1 MKKLLLALVAFLVVI
16 QFFKIDKTNPA
27 IDKKSDFL
35 VMKNTPE
42 NVATLIKNAC
52 YDCHSNES
60 VYPWYT
66 NVQPIAWFVKNH
78 IDEGREELNFST
90 FGTYDAVKQARK
102 LKKAAREVLENEMP
116 LSSYTI
122 IHQNAKL
129 TEEQTKTLEA
139 YFTTM
144 KDITMMKNG
153 ISEDQLKPQKH

>member
-1 MKKLLLALVAFLVVI
+1 MKKTLLFLISALVII
-16 QFFKIDKTNPA
+16 QFFRIDKTNPP
-27 IDKKSDFL
+27 IDKKTDFL
-35 VMKNTPE
+35 VTKSTPE

-52 YDCHSNES
+52 YDCHSNETT
-60 VYPWYT
+60 YPWYT
-66 NVQPIAWFVKNH
+66 NVQPFAWFVKSH

-90 FGTYDAVKQARK
+90 FGTYDVVKQARK
-102 LKKAAREVLENEMP
+102 LKKAAREVQEGEMP

-129 TEEQTKTLEA
+129 TKEQVQTLEA

-144 KDITMMKNG
+144 KEVTMIKNS